1 MSNGCNEARSGEP
14 AHTMSRS
21 RPNRANRTLVKA
33 VGCVAAVWLAA
44 VWGALVAAPSVT
56 PTKSASESLRTEA
69 PANAAAAGEPL
80 HAIPAPPAGD
90 PRVIALGQ
98 ALFADR
104 RLSANNTMSCLSC
117 HDIATNGATS
127 RTVDQPLN
135 GSGSGRNTPTVFNAA
150 LNFRLNWT
158 GDARTLQG
166 QAEASMRVAMG
177 QTVEAATATLSTD
190 ADTVAKFKEAFGR
203 GPDPATILD
212 AIAAYEET
220 LLTPQSAFDRWL
232 QGDPDA
238 LPRDARQGYQRFKA
252 LGCISCHQGVNVGG
266 NLFQPSGVYG
276 VLTDPSRPV
285 LRVPSLRNIATTAP
299 YFHDGSTPTL
309 SDAVRMMARAQ
320 LDRVVSDQDVSD
332 IVAFLTSLT
341 GQYRG
346 HTLAAPEGLH

>member
-1 MSNGCNEARSGEP
+1 MKTPHEVGKRRPSGARRTLAKALRRIAVAGLVATWGAAVAASPDPSKEPGSERPKPEAPASAATEGEPLRAVPDPPSGEP
-14 AHTMSRS
+14 
-21 RPNRANRTLVKA
+21 
-33 VGCVAAVWLAA
+33 
-44 VWGALVAAPSVT
+44 
-56 PTKSASESLRTEA
+56 
-69 PANAAAAGEPL
+69 
-80 HAIPAPPAGD
+80 
-90 PRVIALGQ
+90 RVVALGQ

-104 RLSANNTMSCLSC
+104 RLSANGKTSCLSC

-127 RTVDQPLN
+127 RALDQPSN
-135 GSGSGRNTPTVFNAA
+135 AGTSGRNTPTVFNAA
-150 LNFRLNWT
+150 LSFRLNWT

-177 QTVEAATATLSTD
+177 RTVEAAAGELATD
-190 ADTVAKFKEAFGR
+190 ADMAARFKEAFGR
-203 GPDPATILD
+203 GPDRATILD

-238 LPRDARQGYQRFKA
+238 LPQNARQGYQRFKA

-276 VLTDPSRPV
+276 VLTDPARPV
-285 LRVPSLRNIATTAP
+285 LRVPSLRNVAATAP

-309 SDAVRMMARAQ
+309 PEAVRMMARAQ
-320 LDRVVSDQDVSD
+320 LDRAVSDQDVSD
-332 IVAFLTSLT
+332 IVAFLASLT

-346 HTLAAPEGLH
+346 RPVAAPDDLH